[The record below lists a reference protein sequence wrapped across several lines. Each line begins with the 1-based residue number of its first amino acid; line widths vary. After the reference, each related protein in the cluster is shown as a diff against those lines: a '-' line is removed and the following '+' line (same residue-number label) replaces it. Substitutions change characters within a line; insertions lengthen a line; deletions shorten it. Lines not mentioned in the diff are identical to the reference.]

1 MRNYEC
7 TLSRRFLAGAVRIPR
22 LSLYGITDPL
32 KAMRRTPTF
41 ALRLEGVPPDLVAQ
55 KLGDIGIFVWS
66 GDFYAVDLIKR
77 LGLEESGGVV
87 RVGFVHYNT
96 VEEVDRVLEVL
107 KRV

>member
-1 MRNYEC
+1 
-7 TLSRRFLAGAVRIPR
+7 
-22 LSLYGITDPL
+22 
-32 KAMRRTPTF
+32 
-41 ALRLEGVPPDLVAQ
+41 LEGVPPDLVAQ